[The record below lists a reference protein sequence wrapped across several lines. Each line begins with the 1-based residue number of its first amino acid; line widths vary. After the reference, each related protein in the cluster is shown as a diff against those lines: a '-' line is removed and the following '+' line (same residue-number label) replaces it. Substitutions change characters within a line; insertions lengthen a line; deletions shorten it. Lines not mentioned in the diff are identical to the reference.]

1 MGCNFYM
8 KNVEIAQIL
17 NEIADLLEIKGV
29 QFKPIA
35 YRRAAETV
43 NSLSKPIENLSMNEL
58 IELPGI
64 GKSIAKKILQI
75 DKTGL
80 LTYFEDLKK
89 DCPIDYE
96 SLLAV
101 EGIGPKTVK
110 LLYQS
115 LNVKDLDDLEHMAR
129 EHEIRK
135 LPGMKE
141 KSEEKILE
149 NIKYAKKTIRN
160 LLGYILPI
168 ALELKNNLMVLDE
181 VLEVE
186 IAGSIRRRKETIG
199 DIDILVIT
207 DNPLEVMDSFTS
219 LGNVDRIILKGSSKS
234 TVRLKENVNCDLR
247 VVPEKSFGSALMYF
261 TGSKET
267 NVELRKLAIKNGLK
281 LNEYGLFKGEE
292 WISGVMEETLFREL
306 DLDYIEPEL
315 RENHGEVEAALNGE
329 LPTLIGYNEVLGD
342 LQMHSK
348 WSDGSNSLE
357 EMVTAAQLMGYEY
370 IAITDHSGGLR
381 IANGMD
387 DNHINLQLKMIE
399 KLNDEFEG
407 ITIFKGLEVN
417 IDSDGKLDVDDRI
430 LNDLDIVIA
439 SIHSG
444 FRQDRGKLTG
454 RIISA
459 MENEYVN
466 IIAHPTGRKIHQR
479 RAYELDLDKVFESS
493 IETDTYLEVNSQP
506 DRLDLKDVYV
516 KKALEMGCKLVINTD
531 SHNRDSLKNIK
542 FGIATAR
549 RGWAEKEDI
558 INTKSLK
565 EIKKILEK

>member
-1 MGCNFYM
+1 M
-8 KNVEIAQIL
+8 KNMEIAQIL
-17 NEIADLLEIKGV
+17 NEIADLLEINGV

-35 YRRAAETV
+35 YKHAAETV

-64 GKSIAKKILQI
+64 GKSIAQKILTI
-75 DKTGL
+75 DKTGSL
-80 LTYFEDLKK
+80 PYLEDLKK
-89 DCPIDYE
+89 NCPIDYE

-101 EGIGPKTVK
+101 EGVGPKTVK

-115 LNVKDLDDLEHMAR
+115 LNVKDLDDLERMAR

-141 KSEEKILE
+141 RSEEKILE
-149 NIKYAKKTIRN
+149 NIKYAKKNIRN

-168 ALELKNNLMVLDE
+168 AWELKNNLKLLDE

-207 DNPLEVMDSFTS
+207 DEPVEVMDAFTHLS
-219 LGNVDRIILKGSSKS
+219 NVDRIILQGTSKS
-234 TVRLKENVNCDLR
+234 TVRLKENVSCDLR

-267 NVELRKLAIKNGLK
+267 NVELRKLSIKNGLK

-292 WISGVMEETLFREL
+292 WISGVTEEELFHRL
-306 DLDYIEPEL
+306 GLDYIEPEL
-315 RENHGEVEAALNGE
+315 REDRGEIEAALNSE
-329 LPTLIGYNEVLGD
+329 LPSLIGYNEIIGD
-342 LQMHSK
+342 LQMHST

-357 EMVTAAQLMGYEY
+357 EMIHAAQMMGYEY

-381 IANGMD
+381 IAKGMD
-387 DNHINLQLKMIE
+387 DNHINLQSKKID
-399 KLNDEFEG
+399 KLNDIFEG
-407 ITIFKGLEVN
+407 ITILKGLEVN
-417 IDSDGKLDVDDRI
+417 IDSNGKLDVDDEV
-430 LNDLDIVIA
+430 LKDLDMVIA

-444 FRQDRGKLTG
+444 FRQDREKLTG

-479 RAYELDLDKVFESS
+479 KAYDLDLDKVFESS
-493 IETDTYLEVNSQP
+493 VETDTYLEVNSQP

-516 KKALEMGCKLVINTD
+516 KKALETGCKLVINTD
-531 SHNRDSLKNIK
+531 SHNRDSLKNIE
-542 FGIATAR
+542 FGVATAR

-558 INTKSLK
+558 INSKSLK
-565 EIKKILEK
+565 EITKILKK

>member
-1 MGCNFYM
+1 M
-8 KNVEIAQIL
+8 KNLEVAQIL

-43 NSLSKPIENLSMNEL
+43 NSLSKPIENLSINEL

-75 DKTGL
+75 DETGSL
-80 LTYFEDLKK
+80 PYFDDLKK

-115 LNVKDLDDLEHMAR
+115 LNVKDLDDLERMAR

-168 ALELKNNLMVLDE
+168 ALGLKNDLKVLDT

-219 LGNVDRIILKGSSKS
+219 LPNVDRIILKGSSKS

-267 NVELRKLAIKNGLK
+267 NVELRKLSIKNGLK
-281 LNEYGLFKGEE
+281 LNEYGLFRGEE
-292 WISGVMEETLFREL
+292 WISGVTEEELFREL
-306 DLDYIEPEL
+306 GLDYIEPEL
-315 RENHGEVEAALNGE
+315 RENRGEIEAALRGE
-329 LPTLIGYNEVLGD
+329 LPALIGYNEIKGD

-348 WSDGSNSLE
+348 WSDGSNTLI
-357 EMVTAAQLMGYEY
+357 EMVIEAHKMGYEY

-381 IANGMD
+381 IARGMD
-387 DNHINLQLKMIE
+387 DKHIYLQSKKIE
-399 KLNDEFEG
+399 KLNDYFEDL
-407 ITIFKGLEVN
+407 TIFKGLEVN
-417 IDSDGKLDVDDRI
+417 IDSDGNLDVDDEI
-430 LNDLDIVIA
+430 LKDLDIVVA

-444 FRQDRGKLTG
+444 FRQDREKLTD

-479 RAYELDLDKVFESS
+479 KAYDLDLDKVFEYS

-516 KKALEMGCKLVINTD
+516 KKALEAGCKLVINTD
-531 SHNRDSLKNIK
+531 SHNRANLSNIE

-549 RGWAEKEDI
+549 RGWAEKGDI
-558 INTKSLK
+558 INTKPLR
-565 EIKKILEK
+565 ELEKILKI

>member
-1 MGCNFYM
+1 M
-8 KNVEIAQIL
+8 KNLEVAQTL

-43 NSLSKPIENLSMNEL
+43 NSLSKPIENLNENEL

-80 LTYFEDLKK
+80 LPYFEDLKK

-149 NIKYAKKTIRN
+149 NIKYAKKNIRN
-160 LLGYILPI
+160 LLGYISPI
-168 ALELKNNLMVLDE
+168 AGELKNNLKLLDE

-267 NVELRKLAIKNGLK
+267 NVELRKLSIKNGLK
-281 LNEYGLFKGEE
+281 LNEYGFQ
-292 WISGVMEETLFREL
+292 V
-306 DLDYIEPEL
+306 
-315 RENHGEVEAALNGE
+315 
-329 LPTLIGYNEVLGD
+329 
-342 LQMHSK
+342 
-348 WSDGSNSLE
+348 
-357 EMVTAAQLMGYEY
+357 
-370 IAITDHSGGLR
+370 
-381 IANGMD
+381 
-387 DNHINLQLKMIE
+387 
-399 KLNDEFEG
+399 
-407 ITIFKGLEVN
+407 
-417 IDSDGKLDVDDRI
+417 
-430 LNDLDIVIA
+430 
-439 SIHSG
+439 
-444 FRQDRGKLTG
+444 
-454 RIISA
+454 
-459 MENEYVN
+459 
-466 IIAHPTGRKIHQR
+466 
-479 RAYELDLDKVFESS
+479 
-493 IETDTYLEVNSQP
+493 
-506 DRLDLKDVYV
+506 
-516 KKALEMGCKLVINTD
+516 
-531 SHNRDSLKNIK
+531 
-542 FGIATAR
+542 
-549 RGWAEKEDI
+549 
-558 INTKSLK
+558 
-565 EIKKILEK
+565 

>member
-1 MGCNFYM
+1 M
-8 KNVEIAQIL
+8 KNLEVAQIL

-43 NSLSKPIENLSMNEL
+43 NSLSKPVENLSENEL

-64 GKSIAKKILQI
+64 GRSIAKKILTI
-75 DKTGL
+75 DETGSL
-80 LTYFEDLKK
+80 PYFEDLKEA
-89 DCPIDYE
+89 CPIDYE

-101 EGIGPKTVK
+101 EGVGPKTVK

-115 LNVKDLDDLEHMAR
+115 LGVKDLDDLESMAR
-129 EHEIRK
+129 EHRIRK

-149 NIKYAKKTIRN
+149 NIKYAKKNIRN
-160 LLGYILPI
+160 LLGYMLPI
-168 ALELKNNLMVLDE
+168 AWELKNNLELLDE

-207 DNPLEVMDSFTS
+207 DDPVEVMDAFTH
-219 LGNVDRIILKGSSKS
+219 LGNVDRIILQGSSKS
-234 TVRLKENVNCDLR
+234 TVRLKENVSCDLR

-267 NVELRKLAIKNGLK
+267 NVELRKLSIKNGLK

-292 WISGVMEETLFREL
+292 WVSGVTEEALFSEL

-315 RENHGEVEAALNGE
+315 RENRGEIEAALNGE
-329 LPTLIGYNEVLGD
+329 LPSLIGYNEILGD

-357 EMVTAAQLMGYEY
+357 EMVIVAEKMGYEY

-381 IANGMD
+381 IARGMD
-387 DNHINLQLKMIE
+387 DNQINLQLKKID
-399 KLNDEFEG
+399 KLNEEFEG

-417 IDSDGKLDVDDRI
+417 IDSDGKLDVDDGI

-479 RAYELDLDKVFESS
+479 KAYELDLDKVFESS

-516 KKALEMGCKLVINTD
+516 KKALEAGCKLVINTD
-531 SHNRDSLKNIK
+531 SHNHDSLKNIE

-565 EIKKILEK
+565 EIKKIF

>member
-1 MGCNFYM
+1 M
-8 KNVEIAQIL
+8 KNLEVAQIL

-43 NSLSKPIENLSMNEL
+43 NSLSKPIENLSENEL
-58 IELPGI
+58 TELPGI
-64 GKSIAKKILQI
+64 GKSIAKKILTI
-75 DKTGL
+75 DRTGSL
-80 LTYFEDLKK
+80 PYFEDLKEA
-89 DCPIDYE
+89 CPIDYE

-101 EGIGPKTVK
+101 EGVGPKTVK

-115 LNVKDLDDLEHMAR
+115 LGVKDLNDLESMAR

-149 NIKYAKKTIRN
+149 NIKYAKKNIRN
-160 LLGYILPI
+160 LLGYISPI
-168 ALELKNNLMVLDE
+168 AGELKNNLKLLDE

-207 DNPLEVMDSFTS
+207 DNPVEVMDAFIHLS
-219 LGNVDRIILKGSSKS
+219 NVDRIILQGSSKS

-267 NVELRKLAIKNGLK
+267 NVELRKLSIKNGLK
-281 LNEYGLFKGEE
+281 LNEYGLFKDEE
-292 WISGVMEETLFREL
+292 WISGVTEEKLFREL
-306 DLDYIEPEL
+306 GLDYIEPEL
-315 RENHGEVEAALNGE
+315 RENRGEIEAALNGE
-329 LPTLIGYNEVLGD
+329 LPTLIGYNEILGD

-357 EMVTAAQLMGYEY
+357 EMISAAQIMGYEY

-381 IANGMD
+381 IARGMD
-387 DNHINLQLKMIE
+387 DNQINLQLKKIE
-399 KLNDEFEG
+399 KLNEEFEG

>member
-1 MGCNFYM
+1 
-8 KNVEIAQIL
+8 
-17 NEIADLLEIKGV
+17 
-29 QFKPIA
+29 
-35 YRRAAETV
+35 
-43 NSLSKPIENLSMNEL
+43 
-58 IELPGI
+58 
-64 GKSIAKKILQI
+64 
-75 DKTGL
+75 
-80 LTYFEDLKK
+80 
-89 DCPIDYE
+89 
-96 SLLAV
+96 
-101 EGIGPKTVK
+101 
-110 LLYQS
+110 
-115 LNVKDLDDLEHMAR
+115 
-129 EHEIRK
+129 
-135 LPGMKE
+135 
-141 KSEEKILE
+141 
-149 NIKYAKKTIRN
+149 
-160 LLGYILPI
+160 
-168 ALELKNNLMVLDE
+168 
-181 VLEVE
+181 
-186 IAGSIRRRKETIG
+186 
-199 DIDILVIT
+199 
-207 DNPLEVMDSFTS
+207 MDAFTH
-219 LGNVDRIILKGSSKS
+219 LGNVDRIILQGSSKS
-234 TVRLKENVNCDLR
+234 TVRLKENVSCDLR

-267 NVELRKLAIKNGLK
+267 NVELRKLSIKNGLK

-292 WISGVMEETLFREL
+292 WISGVTEETLFSEL
-306 DLDYIEPEL
+306 GLDYIEPEL
-315 RENHGEVEAALNGE
+315 RENRGEIEAALNGE
-329 LPTLIGYNEVLGD
+329 LPSLIGYNEILGD

-357 EMVTAAQLMGYEY
+357 EMVIVAQEMGYEY

-381 IANGMD
+381 IANGM
-387 DNHINLQLKMIE
+387 NSNQINLQLKKIE
-399 KLNDEFEG
+399 KLNEEFEG

-444 FRQDRGKLTG
+444 FRQDWGKLTD

-479 RAYELDLDKVFESS
+479 KAYELDLDKVFESS

-516 KKALEMGCKLVINTD
+516 KKALETGCKLVINTD
-531 SHNRDSLKNIK
+531 SHNRDSLKNIE

-565 EIKKILEK
+565 EIKKILEI

>member
-1 MGCNFYM
+1 M
-8 KNVEIAQIL
+8 KNLEVAQTL

-43 NSLSKPIENLSMNEL
+43 NSLSKPIENLSENEL
-58 IELPGI
+58 TELPGI
-64 GKSIAKKILQI
+64 GKSIAKKILTI
-75 DKTGL
+75 DRTGSL
-80 LTYFEDLKK
+80 PYFEDLKEA
-89 DCPIDYE
+89 CPIDYE

-101 EGIGPKTVK
+101 EGVGPKTVK

-115 LNVKDLDDLEHMAR
+115 LGVKDLNDLESMAR

-149 NIKYAKKTIRN
+149 NIKYAKKNIRN
-160 LLGYILPI
+160 LLGYISPI
-168 ALELKNNLMVLDE
+168 AGELKNNLKLLDE

-207 DNPLEVMDSFTS
+207 DNPVEVMDAFIHLS
-219 LGNVDRIILKGSSKS
+219 NVDRIILQGSSKS

-267 NVELRKLAIKNGLK
+267 NVELRKLSIKNGLK
-281 LNEYGLFKGEE
+281 LNEYGLFKDEE
-292 WISGVMEETLFREL
+292 WISGVTEEKLFREL
-306 DLDYIEPEL
+306 GLDYIEPEL
-315 RENHGEVEAALNGE
+315 RENRGEIEAALNGE
-329 LPTLIGYNEVLGD
+329 LPTLIGYNEILGD

-357 EMVTAAQLMGYEY
+357 EMISAAQIMGYEY

-381 IANGMD
+381 IARGMD
-387 DNHINLQLKMIE
+387 DNQINLQLKKIE
-399 KLNDEFEG
+399 KLNEEFEG

>member
-43 NSLSKPIENLSMNEL
+43 NSLSKPIENLNENEL

-64 GKSIAKKILQI
+64 GKSIAKKILTI
-75 DKTGL
+75 DETGSL
-80 LTYFEDLKK
+80 PYFEDLKK
-89 DCPIDYE
+89 ACPIDYE

-101 EGIGPKTVK
+101 EGVGPKTVK

-115 LNVKDLDDLEHMAR
+115 LGVKDLDDLESMAR

-149 NIKYAKKTIRN
+149 NIKYAKKNIRN

-168 ALELKNNLMVLDE
+168 ALELKNNLKLLPD

-207 DNPLEVMDSFTS
+207 DNPVEVMDAFTHLS
-219 LGNVDRIILKGSSKS
+219 NVDRIILQGPSKS
-234 TVRLKENVNCDLR
+234 TVRLKENVFCDLR

-292 WISGVMEETLFREL
+292 WISGVTEETLFREL

-329 LPTLIGYNEVLGD
+329 LPTLIEYNEVLGD

-357 EMVTAAQLMGYEY
+357 EMMTAAQLMGYEY

-417 IDSDGKLDVDDRI
+417 IDSDGKLDVSDEI
-430 LNDLDIVIA
+430 LKDLDVVIA

-444 FRQDRGKLTG
+444 FRQDRGKLTD

-479 RAYELDLDKVFESS
+479 KAYELDLDKVFESS

-516 KKALEMGCKLVINTD
+516 KKALEAGCKLVINTD
-531 SHNRDSLKNIK
+531 SHNRDSLKNIE

-558 INTKSLK
+558 VNTKPLK
-565 EIKKILEK
+565 EIIKIFKK